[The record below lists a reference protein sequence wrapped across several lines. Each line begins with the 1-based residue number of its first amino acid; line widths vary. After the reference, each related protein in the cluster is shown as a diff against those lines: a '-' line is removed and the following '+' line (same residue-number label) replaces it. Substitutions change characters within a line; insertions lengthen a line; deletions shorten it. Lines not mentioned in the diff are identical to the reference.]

1 MNSIIYTKLLFYVN
15 PKNNIFNRETELLK
29 LERVKIMPILEQ
41 LKEATQLTNP
51 WINSWK
57 NEGKK
62 VLGSFCSYIPVEII
76 YAADILPIRVRART
90 CTDTPMGDAYLSPT
104 ACSYTRCCLEQANR
118 KEFGYLDG
126 IVSCNCCDQIRRLYD
141 NIRYKAPFPY
151 HYIIGVPGY
160 VSETTL
166 DWFKHEL
173 SKFKVSIEK
182 DFNTTITDEKLGDT
196 IRLYNNSR
204 KLLKDIYELRKQD
217 SPPITGSD
225 VLNIISAGISIPKNE
240 FNALLTQQLEEIKN
254 KEGISDY
261 KSRIMIIG
269 SMLDEPE
276 YLQIIE
282 ELGGL
287 VVTDSV
293 CIGTRYF
300 WDMVDETSNP
310 LDALGERYLSK
321 ISCPRMTGGH
331 LKRAQFMMDMIK
343 EFNVDGVIFQRMKFC
358 AIWWAEIFML
368 RDKLKE
374 EGIPFLDLER
384 DYILSGAGA
393 MKTRVQTFIEIL
405 EAR

>member
-1 MNSIIYTKLLFYVN
+1 M
-15 PKNNIFNRETELLK
+15 
-29 LERVKIMPILEQ
+29 
-41 LKEATQLTNP
+41 A
-51 WINSWK
+51 
-57 NEGKK
+57 
-62 VLGSFCSYIPVEII
+62 
-76 YAADILPIRVRART
+76 
-90 CTDTPMGDAYLSPT
+90 DAYLSST
-104 ACSYTRCCLEQANR
+104 TCSYTRCCLEQINR

-126 IVSCNCCDQIRRLYD
+126 IVSCNCCDQVRRLYD
-141 NIRYKAPFPY
+141 NIRYKTPFPY
-151 HYIIGVPGY
+151 HYIMGVPGS
-160 VSETTL
+160 VNETTL
-166 DWFKHEL
+166 DWFKYEL

-182 DFNTTITDEKLGDT
+182 NFNTTIIDEKLGDT

-204 KLLKDIYELRKQD
+204 KLLKEIYELRKQD

-225 VLNIISAGISIPKNE
+225 VLNIISAGISIPRNE
-240 FNALLTQQLEEIKN
+240 FNALLTQQLEEIKT
-254 KEGISDY
+254 KESISDY

-276 YLQIIE
+276 YLQLIE

-287 VVTDSV
+287 VVTDSN

-300 WDMVDETSNP
+300 WDMVDETSSP

-321 ISCPRMTGGH
+321 ISCPRMTGVH
-331 LKRAQFMMDMIK
+331 LKRAQYMMDMIK

-384 DYILSGAGA
+384 EYVLSGAGA
-393 MKTRVQTFIEIL
+393 VKTRVQTFIEIL